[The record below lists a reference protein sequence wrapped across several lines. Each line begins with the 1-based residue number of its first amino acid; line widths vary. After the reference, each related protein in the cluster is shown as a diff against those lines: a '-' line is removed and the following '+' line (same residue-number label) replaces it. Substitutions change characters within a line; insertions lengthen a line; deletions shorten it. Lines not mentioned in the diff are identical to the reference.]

1 MAKAAKLKVDRET
14 IQELTELLEEL
25 NLTEIEVSEAG
36 QSVRVARM
44 HAGGATSPSM
54 ASQSPE
60 AADGAAADTSPASIV
75 GAVHSPM
82 VGTVYRA
89 AQPGDPPFVNVGDE
103 VTEGQTLMIV
113 EAMKVMNPI
122 HAPHGGRVRD
132 ILVEDSQ
139 PVEFGDVLLIVE

>member
-1 MAKAAKLKVDRET
+1 MAD
-14 IQELTELLEEL
+14 
-25 NLTEIEVSEAG
+25 
-36 QSVRVARM
+36 
-44 HAGGATSPSM
+44 
-54 ASQSPE
+54 
-60 AADGAAADTSPASIV
+60 AAADPSPADAV

>member
-1 MAKAAKLKVDRET
+1 MAKAVKLKVDREV
-14 IQELTELLEEL
+14 IQELTDLLEEL
-25 NLTEIEVSEAG
+25 GLTEIEVSEG
-36 QSVRVARM
+36 GKSVRVARLPT
-44 HAGGATSPSM
+44 GAASPSM
-54 ASQSPE
+54 ASQAPE
-60 AADGAAADTSPASIV
+60 VADATAADQPPAGVV

-122 HAPHGGRVRD
+122 PAPHGGRVRD